1 MCIYIYYVCIIYI
14 YIYYV
19 CIIYIYICIYIILVN
34 MLELSEPFAKKEKKS
49 THSANEP
56 KLGGLSQNLDLPFGD
71 GRQPPAARPERSD
84 PARSSSGRACSMDRM
99 ITGPNVG
106 HDAYKTKGKKSYLC
120 SWRYH
125 FRVMINRLNGDPNDK
140 RGDSKWDII
149 IARVNGVC
157 FIPTAELVSLGFDLP
172 IAEGLPQV
180 APTA

>member
-1 MCIYIYYVCIIYI
+1 
-14 YIYYV
+14 
-19 CIIYIYICIYIILVN
+19 
-34 MLELSEPFAKKEKKS
+34 
-49 THSANEP
+49 
-56 KLGGLSQNLDLPFGD
+56 
-71 GRQPPAARPERSD
+71 
-84 PARSSSGRACSMDRM
+84 MDRM

>member
-1 MCIYIYYVCIIYI
+1 
-14 YIYYV
+14 
-19 CIIYIYICIYIILVN
+19 
-34 MLELSEPFAKKEKKS
+34 
-49 THSANEP
+49 
-56 KLGGLSQNLDLPFGD
+56 
-71 GRQPPAARPERSD
+71 
-84 PARSSSGRACSMDRM
+84 M

-106 HDAYKTKGKKSYLC
+106 HDDHDAYKTKGKKSYLC

-172 IAEGLPQV
+172 IAEGLPQI

>member
-1 MCIYIYYVCIIYI
+1 
-14 YIYYV
+14 
-19 CIIYIYICIYIILVN
+19 
-34 MLELSEPFAKKEKKS
+34 
-49 THSANEP
+49 
-56 KLGGLSQNLDLPFGD
+56 
-71 GRQPPAARPERSD
+71 
-84 PARSSSGRACSMDRM
+84 M

-106 HDAYKTKGKKSYLC
+106 HDAYKTKGQKSYLC

-125 FRVMINRLNGDPNDK
+125 FRVMINRLNGAPNDK

-180 APTA
+180 APLKGQPVAALLRGVSPGPRAPAFTVDTKPQRLRRDVVALLLLLARGLSSLLLGMAMNRQIIGDKQ